1 MVCFIPQCRIARRLR
16 RRRGQVCGDSSR
28 SKLRSRYEEPR
39 LFPFPTDELFVC
51 NGTHSC
57 NNRFVVEAFQCL
69 QLFEQLIFSSSPCG
83 TTQPP
88 CSPTSK
94 HITSVS
100 NGPRSFVRI
109 DTCTKSSH
117 PALSRVKKPLGVASL
132 DHHLNCTPLFRRQ
145 TTTDCLRENSRH
157 QPDQRDQHDKDISS
171 RHIF

>member
-1 MVCFIPQCRIARRLR
+1 MVRSVVIVRDLSYVPVTRNRVYFLSQQTNFLFATEPIAAITA
-16 RRRGQVCGDSSR
+16 SS
-28 SKLRSRYEEPR
+28 SKPSN
-39 LFPFPTDELFVC
+39 VC
-51 NGTHSC
+51 NC
-57 NNRFVVEAFQCL
+57 
-69 QLFEQLIFSSSPCG
+69 SSSLSSPVAPCG

-109 DTCTKSSH
+109 DTCFPPHTFSSEK
-117 PALSRVKKPLGVASL
+117 AARRGIAGN
-132 DHHLNCTPLFRRQ
+132 HHVNCTPLFRRQ
-145 TTTDCLRENSRH
+145 TTTDCLREHSRH